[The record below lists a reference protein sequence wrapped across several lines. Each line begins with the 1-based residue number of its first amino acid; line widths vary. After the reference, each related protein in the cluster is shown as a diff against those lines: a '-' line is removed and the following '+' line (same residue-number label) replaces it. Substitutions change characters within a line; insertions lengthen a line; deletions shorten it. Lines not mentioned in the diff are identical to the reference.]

1 MWQGNGSSHED
12 RAPIFRALRWVWQ
25 RMQRRKSS
33 ILVFWRCWMELLCYA
48 SPCGRWWPLG
58 ERAGESQQKS
68 SAKWVCL
75 KMLGSYWF
83 HIRETH
89 FLRRVSNFDDQHV
102 HRRFFESLS
111 HFETTNDNYTA
122 GIPIPIGSMYGIYM
136 LTFGV
141 YWWNPCYH
149 IYHTW
154 ILWDMISPSTKA
166 LLAPAA
172 RMSGNMKD
180 PRRESG
186 RTGPCRRI
194 RRKQV
199 TRTAPETR
207 CVAEMLEVDAQCS
220 LCWWTSR
227 VD

>member
-12 RAPIFRALRWVWQ
+12 QAPIFRAQRWVWQ

-58 ERAGESQQKS
+58 ATAGESQQKS

-75 KMLGSYWF
+75 KMVGSYWF
-83 HIRETH
+83 HIFREIH
-89 FLRRVSNFDDQHV
+89 FLRRLSNFDDQHF
-102 HRRFFESLS
+102 HRRFWVTFT
-111 HFETTNDNYTA
+111 FWDNIDNYTG
-122 GIPIPIGSMYGIYM
+122 GIP
-136 LTFGV
+136 
-141 YWWNPCYH
+141 
-149 IYHTW
+149 
-154 ILWDMISPSTKA
+154 MISPSYTKA
-166 LLAPAA
+166 HITPAA

-199 TRTAPETR
+199 TWTDCHNKVRAPEKR
-207 CVAEMLEVDAQCS
+207 NREMLKLTPSS
-220 LCWWTSR
+220 LFWWILGLIR
-227 VD
+227 Y